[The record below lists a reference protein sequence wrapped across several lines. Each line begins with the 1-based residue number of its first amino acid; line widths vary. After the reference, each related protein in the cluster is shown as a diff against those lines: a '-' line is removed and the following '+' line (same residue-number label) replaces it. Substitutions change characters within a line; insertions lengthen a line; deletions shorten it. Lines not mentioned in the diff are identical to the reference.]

1 MGDRLVVEMGV
12 GYEGYMRGCEMYSAE
27 FEEEG
32 EVMRFREETR
42 KARGEKGI
50 SI

>member
-1 MGDRLVVEMGV
+1 MVLEMGV
-12 GYEGYMRGCEMYSAE
+12 GYEGYMRGCEMFSAE

-32 EVMRFREETR
+32 EVMRFREDTR
-42 KARGEKGI
+42 KAMAEKGI